1 MSVGVDALD
10 GGVWYAAYG
19 SNLSA
24 ERFRCY
30 LQGGRPS
37 GSRRRYPGCRDR
49 TAPRDDRPIVAA
61 GTMYFALES
70 SVWGGGMAFY
80 EAGRPGRALMRAYLV
95 TRDQLLDVLTQEM
108 HRDPA
113 DPSSRIEVPDGL
125 GSDAVVRLGPGRYET
140 VYRIA
145 DLDGLPVLTLSHGPL
160 EELWT
165 LNGPSS
171 AYLRW
176 VVAGLRE
183 SHGLQAPELV
193 EYLLGCPGIGWARDA
208 LAPLVTAVAGRRD
221 VRA

>member
-10 GGVWYAAYG
+10 DGVWYAAYG
-19 SNLSA
+19 TNLSA
-24 ERFRCY
+24 KRFHCY

-49 TAPRDDRPIVAA
+49 TVPRDDRPVVVV
-61 GTMYFALES
+61 GTVHFALES

-80 EAGRPGRALMRAYLV
+80 DAQQPGPVLMRAYLV

-113 DPSSRIEVPDGL
+113 DLSSRIQVPDGL
-125 GSDAVVRLGPGRYET
+125 GSDAMVRLGPGRYET

-145 DLDGLPVLTLSHGPL
+145 DLDSRPVLTFSHAPV
-160 EELWT
+160 EQRWKP
-165 LNGPSS
+165 NRPSS

-176 VVAGLRE
+176 VVAGLRD
-183 SHGLQAPELV
+183 SHGLEASEVV
-193 EYLLGCPGIGWARDA
+193 EYLLGCPGIGWARDD
-208 LAPLVTAVAGRRD
+208 LASFVAAVVEERGAGG
-221 VRA
+221 